1 MADTYALK
9 RIVSIIL
16 QGRLG
21 YYRWL
26 GDASRLVSIIG
37 KIIAWS
43 LPVGAPTLD
52 MVLREVTVINQV
64 LRGAILYQYQV
75 VDVEIPRISTEHK
88 LEDIQ
93 WELGCKLPSQGLP
106 LTSLNRIGCQI
117 LHIITASPLI
127 LIGAGIPDR
136 PNTSRPSPGSQIK
149 DFGTKTHFFSKKK

>member
-16 QGRLG
+16 LGRLG
-21 YYRWL
+21 YYRWQS
-26 GDASRLVSIIG
+26 DASRLVSIIG

-52 MVLREVTVINQV
+52 MILREVTVINQV
-64 LRGAILYQYQV
+64 LRDAILYQYQV
-75 VDVEIPRISTEHK
+75 VDVEITRISTKYK
-88 LEDIQ
+88 LEGIQ
-93 WELGCKLPSQGLP
+93 WELGCKLPSQGFP

-117 LHIITASPLI
+117 LHISTASPLI

-136 PNTSRPSPGSQIK
+136 PESQ
-149 DFGTKTHFFSKKK
+149 FSAIC